1 MKFFLAPMQGLTG
14 YTVRNAFHHH
24 FDYIDKYYTPFIP
37 AAKRMNAK
45 IKRDIDPVN
54 NDGITLI
61 PQAMSIVADEVIDLH
76 RQLVPYGYDEI
87 NVNLGCPSGTVVSKK
102 RGSGILANPDMQD
115 SFLEDLYTKA
125 EIPVSIKTRVGYN
138 EDELWPRL
146 IEIYSKYQLRE
157 FSVHPRVEMDFYKNT
172 PRMDDFA
179 LAMQKINP
187 DKTILCYNGDITDTN
202 SFKALTDCFPDIDE
216 IMIGRGLF
224 ANPALIAELKGISM
238 DKAELRERLKNW
250 HDEILSGYLSI
261 FSGEKDAMFR
271 MKEIWAYMHGLFS
284 DSEKLWKKIKKC
296 QTLNDYKSI
305 VRMAFDSFYKLN
317 TLLTSNSVK
326 LWPYGDICHHKAFSL
341 PQNIKHCVCNLIWLY
356 SCSFIFIHCKISI
369 PVQIGIGHI
378 RL

>member
-54 NDGITLI
+54 NEGITLI

-102 RGSGILANPDMQD
+102 RGSGILAYPDMLD
-115 SFLEDLYTKA
+115 SFLDELYTKA
-125 EIPVSIKTRVGYN
+125 DFPVSIKTRVGFN
-138 EDELWPRL
+138 DDELWPKL
-146 IEIYSKYQLRE
+146 IEIYSKYPISELT
-157 FSVHPRVEMDFYKNT
+157 VHPRVQKDFYKNT
-172 PRMDDFA
+172 SRMDDFA

-202 SFKALTDCFPDIDE
+202 SFNALTDCFPDIDE

-261 FSGEKDAMFR
+261 FSGEKDAIFR

-305 VRMAFDSFYKLN
+305 VRMAFD
-317 TLLTSNSVK
+317 
-326 LWPYGDICHHKAFSL
+326 AF
-341 PQNIKHCVCNLIWLY
+341 
-356 SCSFIFIHCKISI
+356 
-369 PVQIGIGHI
+369 
-378 RL
+378 

>member
-102 RGSGILANPDMQD
+102 RGSGILAYPDMLD
-115 SFLEDLYTKA
+115 SFLDDLYTKA
-125 EIPVSIKTRVGYN
+125 DFPVSIKTRVGFN
-138 EDELWPRL
+138 DDELWPRL
-146 IEIYSKYQLRE
+146 IEIYSKYPISELT
-157 FSVHPRVEMDFYKNT
+157 VHPRVQKDFYKNT

-187 DKTILCYNGDITDTN
+187 DKTTLCYNGDITDTN
-202 SFKALTDCFPDIDE
+202 SFKALTDCFPDID
-216 IMIGRGLF
+216 
-224 ANPALIAELKGISM
+224 
-238 DKAELRERLKNW
+238 
-250 HDEILSGYLSI
+250 
-261 FSGEKDAMFR
+261 
-271 MKEIWAYMHGLFS
+271 
-284 DSEKLWKKIKKC
+284 
-296 QTLNDYKSI
+296 
-305 VRMAFDSFYKLN
+305 
-317 TLLTSNSVK
+317 
-326 LWPYGDICHHKAFSL
+326 
-341 PQNIKHCVCNLIWLY
+341 
-356 SCSFIFIHCKISI
+356 
-369 PVQIGIGHI
+369 
-378 RL
+378 

>member
-102 RGSGILANPDMQD
+102 RGSGILAYPDMLD
-115 SFLEDLYTKA
+115 SFLDELYTKA
-125 EIPVSIKTRVGYN
+125 DFPVSIKTRVGFN
-138 EDELWPRL
+138 DDELWPKL
-146 IEIYSKYQLRE
+146 IEIYSKYPISELT
-157 FSVHPRVEMDFYKNT
+157 VHPRVQKDFYKNT

-179 LAMQKINP
+179 LAVQKINP
-187 DKTILCYNGDITDTN
+187 DKTILCYNGDITNAN
-202 SFKALTDCFPDIDE
+202 SFKALTDRFPDIDE

-224 ANPALIAELKGISM
+224 TNPALIAELKGISM

-250 HDEILSGYLSI
+250 HDEIYPVICPSFPVKRMP
-261 FSGEKDAMFR
+261 FSA
-271 MKEIWAYMHGLFS
+271 
-284 DSEKLWKKIKKC
+284 
-296 QTLNDYKSI
+296 
-305 VRMAFDSFYKLN
+305 
-317 TLLTSNSVK
+317 
-326 LWPYGDICHHKAFSL
+326 
-341 PQNIKHCVCNLIWLY
+341 
-356 SCSFIFIHCKISI
+356 
-369 PVQIGIGHI
+369 
-378 RL
+378 

>member
-1 MKFFLAPMQGLTG
+1 M
-14 YTVRNAFHHH
+14 H
-24 FDYIDKYYTPFIP
+24 
-37 AAKRMNAK
+37 
-45 IKRDIDPVN
+45 
-54 NDGITLI
+54 
-61 PQAMSIVADEVIDLH
+61 QAHQHLH

-102 RGSGILANPDMQD
+102 RGSGILAYPDMLD
-115 SFLEDLYTKA
+115 SFLDELYTKA
-125 EIPVSIKTRVGYN
+125 DFPVSIKTRVGFN
-138 EDELWPRL
+138 DDELWPKL
-146 IEIYSKYQLRE
+146 IEIYSKYPISELT
-157 FSVHPRVEMDFYKNT
+157 VHPRVQKDFYKNT

-187 DKTILCYNGDITDTN
+187 DKTTLCYNGDITDTN
-202 SFKALTDCFPDIDE
+202 SFNALTDCFPDIDE

-261 FSGEKDAMFR
+261 FSGEKDAIFR

-305 VRMAFDSFYKLN
+305 VRMAFD
-317 TLLTSNSVK
+317 
-326 LWPYGDICHHKAFSL
+326 AF
-341 PQNIKHCVCNLIWLY
+341 
-356 SCSFIFIHCKISI
+356 
-369 PVQIGIGHI
+369 
-378 RL
+378 

>member
-102 RGSGILANPDMQD
+102 RGSGILAYPDMLD
-115 SFLEDLYTKA
+115 SFLDELYTKA
-125 EIPVSIKTRVGYN
+125 DFPVSIKTRVGFN
-138 EDELWPRL
+138 DDELWPRL
-146 IEIYSKYQLRE
+146 IEIYSKYPISELT
-157 FSVHPRVEMDFYKNT
+157 VHPRVQKDFYKNT

-179 LAMQKINP
+179 LAMQKI
-187 DKTILCYNGDITDTN
+187 
-202 SFKALTDCFPDIDE
+202 
-216 IMIGRGLF
+216 
-224 ANPALIAELKGISM
+224 NPALIAELKGISM

-261 FSGEKDAMFR
+261 FSGEKDAIFR

-305 VRMAFDSFYKLN
+305 VRMAFDTF
-317 TLLTSNSVK
+317 
-326 LWPYGDICHHKAFSL
+326 
-341 PQNIKHCVCNLIWLY
+341 
-356 SCSFIFIHCKISI
+356 
-369 PVQIGIGHI
+369 
-378 RL
+378 

>member
-1 MKFFLAPMQGLTG
+1 MGK
-14 YTVRNAFHHH
+14 
-24 FDYIDKYYTPFIP
+24 
-37 AAKRMNAK
+37 K
-45 IKRDIDPVN
+45 ILNI
-54 NDGITLI
+54 
-61 PQAMSIVADEVIDLH
+61 H

-102 RGSGILANPDMQD
+102 RGSGILAYPDMLD
-115 SFLEDLYTKA
+115 SFLDELYTKA
-125 EIPVSIKTRVGYN
+125 DFPVSIKTRVGFN
-138 EDELWPRL
+138 DDELWPKL
-146 IEIYSKYQLRE
+146 IEIYSKYPISELT
-157 FSVHPRVEMDFYKNT
+157 VHPRVQKDFYKNT

-187 DKTILCYNGDITDTN
+187 DKTTLCYNGDITDTN
-202 SFKALTDCFPDIDE
+202 SFNALTDCFPDIDE

-261 FSGEKDAMFR
+261 FSGEKDAIFR

-305 VRMAFDSFYKLN
+305 VRMAFD
-317 TLLTSNSVK
+317 
-326 LWPYGDICHHKAFSL
+326 AF
-341 PQNIKHCVCNLIWLY
+341 
-356 SCSFIFIHCKISI
+356 
-369 PVQIGIGHI
+369 
-378 RL
+378 